1 VEASNIDA
9 FHGQH
14 NAPIAMEDQAGASTT
29 NANPAAPPAAIPN
42 VARCLVA
49 DKCGLTD
56 GLNGYYSSCND
67 EGIYFAGCVVLPS
80 TGDIIELLPL
90 SFVAER
96 VATLET
102 AVAAAHLLI
111 PPQLHECL
119 QREQQQSFEDL
130 TFFAA
135 FEEEAA
141 AQADVFDTLADRCEQ
156 DSVLAGTAIGDN
168 DHFWRAVA
176 HKPVCE
182 ELDRLQR
189 QAS

>member
-1 VEASNIDA
+1 MLLSGTRRHHTLFACAASSVHCNSSAHHSETARCDTGNPVEASNIDA

-14 NAPIAMEDQAGASTT
+14 NAPIVMEDQAGASTT

-56 GLNGYYSSCND
+56 GLSGDYSSCND
-67 EGIYFAGCVVLPS
+67 EGIDVAGCVVLPS
-80 TGDIIELLPL
+80 TGDIIELLPQ
-90 SFVAER
+90 SFVAEC

-102 AVAAAHLLI
+102 AVATAHLLI

-119 QREQQQSFEDL
+119 QGEQQQSFEDL
-130 TFFAA
+130 TLFAA

-141 AQADVFDTLADRCEQ
+141 AQADAF
-156 DSVLAGTAIGDN
+156 
-168 DHFWRAVA
+168 
-176 HKPVCE
+176 
-182 ELDRLQR
+182 
-189 QAS
+189 